1 MIKLSIIIPI
11 YKVEEYIIECIESV
25 CCQLVESVEVILVND
40 GTPDRSM
47 VIAKEYINE
56 KYSQY
61 LKQFIFIDQ
70 KNQGLSGA
78 RNTGLSVSTGK
89 YITFLDSDDKL
100 QENYFN
106 KILNIILINDV
117 DVIQF
122 SALRFDN
129 DGNYSSFLKKSV
141 AAGFCEMNEENL
153 VLIFEDSS
161 WFIWLR
167 VYKKELFH
175 NNLFPIGRNYEDAFL
190 VPMLIL
196 ESCSIYYLD
205 EVLIFYR
212 LNMKGITF
220 SKNQKN
226 IEDCQYVLEDMIDKS
241 KKNSL
246 YKYTVFNFLVYFLEL
261 SLMTEGFL
269 KSKAKWHKVKVKL
282 KGLRSYKLSLKQQMI
297 YFLGI
302 YYVCFKRLYWWLKK

>member
-175 NNLFPIGRNYEDAFL
+175 
-190 VPMLIL
+190 
-196 ESCSIYYLD
+196 SIYL
-205 EVLIFYR
+205 LKIIF
-212 LNMKGITF
+212 TF
-220 SKNQKN
+220 KTR
-226 IEDCQYVLEDMIDKS
+226 IIYCDKS
-241 KKNSL
+241 KYSPGAYHPFLPFFSMQNPSTACHSSL
-246 YKYTVFNFLVYFLEL
+246 
-261 SLMTEGFL
+261 
-269 KSKAKWHKVKVKL
+269 
-282 KGLRSYKLSLKQQMI
+282 
-297 YFLGI
+297 
-302 YYVCFKRLYWWLKK
+302 